1 MGERGDD
8 CTIFENFKHKTQKT
22 LEPRKVRELRNC
34 TVRLI
39 KMDIR
44 EAGQRVAFEQHC
56 IEKDKAGCPD
66 VNIEAIF

>member
-1 MGERGDD
+1 MIVRFSRILNIRRRKLLNLER
-8 CTIFENFKHKTQKT
+8 
-22 LEPRKVRELRNC
+22 VRELRNC

-39 KMDIR
+39 EMDIR